1 MKKRFTD
8 EQIIGILREAEVGAM
23 SIKALCKKHNLTEQT
38 FFRWRNKFG
47 GLDVPDARRLKDLES
62 ENARLKRLV
71 AEQMLV
77 IDGMKEIGPKKMMT
91 PSERRDTVQVLVRR
105 GLSQR
110 KALRYLGLSRRI
122 ASYAPRQAAKDQAV
136 AERLLAASPKVP
148 RFGYRRM
155 AAWLDLGEARVRRLW
170 RQLGL
175 NIPRRRPRRRRSGND
190 IRLPGAVRPNA
201 VWSYDFVHDQM
212 VDGRALKM
220 LCVIDEYTR
229 ECLAIEVGASLRA
242 QDVILTLSR
251 LMRIYGKPA
260 FVRSD
265 NGAEFTAAKVMRWLR
280 DAAIGPAF
288 IAPGSP
294 WQNGFVESFN
304 GKLRDELLNREW
316 FRSRA
321 EAKVLIE
328 RWRQFYNEQRPHS
341 AHGYKPPATVRR
353 NWSEP
358 DTIYPGLTG

>member
-1 MKKRFTD
+1 MTTP
-8 EQIIGILREAEVGAM
+8 A
-23 SIKALCKKHNLTEQT
+23 
-38 FFRWRNKFG
+38 
-47 GLDVPDARRLKDLES
+47 ARRDAL
-62 ENARLKRLV
+62 
-71 AEQMLV
+71 
-77 IDGMKEIGPKKMMT
+77 G
-91 PSERRDTVQVLVRR
+91 VLVGR
-105 GLSQR
+105 GISRR
-110 KALRYLGLSRRI
+110 KACVYLGLSRRV
-122 ASYAPRQAAKDQAV
+122 AHYAPTQLGKDQALATRLV
-136 AERLLAASPKVP
+136 ASSSQVP

-155 AAWLDLGEARVRRLW
+155 AAWLDVGEARVRRLW
-170 RQLGL
+170 RSLGL
-175 NIPRRRPRRRRSGND
+175 NIPRRRPKRRRSGND

-212 VDGRALKM
+212 VDGRGLKL

-251 LMRIYGKPA
+251 LMRLYGKPA

-265 NGAEFTAAKVMRWLR
+265 NGAEFTATKVMRWLR

-341 AHGYKPPATVRR
+341 AHGYKPPATIRR

-358 DTIYPGLTG
+358 DNIPTELTA

>member
-1 MKKRFTD
+1 MTTPTG
-8 EQIIGILREAEVGAM
+8 QREALEV
-23 SIKALCKKHNLTEQT
+23 LT
-38 FFRWRNKFG
+38 
-47 GLDVPDARRLKDLES
+47 
-62 ENARLKRLV
+62 
-71 AEQMLV
+71 
-77 IDGMKEIGPKKMMT
+77 
-91 PSERRDTVQVLVRR
+91 RR

-110 KALRYLGLSRRI
+110 KARRYLGLSRRV
-122 ASYAPRQAAKDQAV
+122 ATYTVKQLEKDRSLG
-136 AERLLAASPKVP
+136 ERLMAAAQEVP

-155 AAWLDLGEARVRRLW
+155 SVRLALSESRVRRMW
-170 RQLGL
+170 RALQL
-175 NIPRRRPRRRRSGND
+175 NIPRRRPRRRCCGND
-190 IRLPGAVRPNA
+190 IRLPGATQPNS
-201 VWSYDFVHDQM
+201 VWSYDIVHDRL

-229 ECLAIEVGASLRA
+229 ECLAIEVGASLRS

-251 LMRIYGKPA
+251 LMRLYGKPA
-260 FVRSD
+260 FIRSD

-328 RWRQFYNEQRPHS
+328 RCRQFYNERRPHS
-341 AHGYKPPATVRR
+341 AHRYQPSATVRR
-353 NWSEP
+353 AWLDSDNI
-358 DTIYPGLTG
+358 DARLTA